1 MDRITGGRKT
11 RRKKERKKV
20 VEEKSMLKSV
30 KQVESVKLVAEI
42 KITKLKYFSL
52 ILILKLL
59 KNDTTTKT

>member
-1 MDRITGGRKT
+1 METKSP
-11 RRKKERKKV
+11 KKERKKV
-20 VEEKSMLKSV
+20 VEEKNMLKSV
-30 KQVESVKLVAEI
+30 KQVESVKLVENIKLVAEI

>member
-1 MDRITGGRKT
+1 MDTNVLIQKIS
-11 RRKKERKKV
+11 KELLKNGLEQNYIQIKEILL
-20 VEEKSMLKSV
+20 VENI
-30 KQVESVKLVAEI
+30 KLVAEI